1 MWGKTLPAAA
11 ANDESL
17 SVRLPRPR
25 PRSASTHFLWLLGAA
40 VFLFAGVV
48 WSGSQAHAEELTPAE
63 AESQRAE
70 RAEADRVAL
79 LGRLQLA
86 GIASRRAGPPRV
98 HVSAVKLP
106 KAPTLDE
113 RKFALARYMAAV
125 VGTHSVDAVVSN
137 SGSLLAQRVL
147 GDGRITIYGGG
158 RSDIASGRVDPR
170 VLALLLYLA
179 EANGQITVSCLLSG
193 HSRYVAQ
200 SAADRKRG
208 AAPRVSAHTYGRAVD
223 ISSISGIPVIGNQQ
237 PGGIVDRAV
246 REILSLPADL
256 QPRQVISLLDLSGPS
271 FRLPDHNDH
280 LHVGY

>member
-1 MWGKTLPAAA
+1 MVARHAERLQ
-11 ANDESL
+11 
-17 SVRLPRPR
+17 VRLPRPR
-25 PRSASTHFLWLLGAA
+25 PRSASTHFLWLLSAA

-48 WSGSQAHAEELTPAE
+48 WSGSKAHAVELTPAE
-63 AESQRAE
+63 TRRQAAEW
-70 RAEADRVAL
+70 AEADRVAL

-86 GIASRRAGPPRV
+86 GIASRRAGPPRAPASV
-98 HVSAVKLP
+98 PRQP
-106 KAPTLDE
+106 KAPSLDE
-113 RKFALARYMAAV
+113 RKFALARYMTAV
-125 VGTHSVDAVVSN
+125 VGTDSVDTVVSN

-147 GDGRITIYGGG
+147 ADGRITIYGGG
-158 RSDIASGRVDPR
+158 RSDIAAGRVDAR

-200 SAADRKRG
+200 SAAERKRG
-208 AAPRVSAHTYGRAVD
+208 AARRVSAHTYGRAVD
-223 ISSISGIPVIGNQQ
+223 ISSIGGIPVIGNQQ

-246 REILSLPADL
+246 REILSLPPDL

-271 FRLPDHNDH
+271 FRLPDHGDH